1 MGKTDTATKIYIR
14 KNNIFA
20 DAFNYLI
27 YEGEAVVD
35 PDRLTEVDTTEIAL
49 PFGSPD
55 DKEEQSDDPVQRY
68 RDILK
73 SAVIMQE
80 DEAAYILF
88 GIENQTDIH
97 YAMPVRNMIYD
108 ALQYGKQVADTATR
122 HRRNDKNAKGH
133 SKSEYLSGF
142 YKDDVLKPV
151 ITLVIHFGAE
161 EWDAPLSLHE
171 MIGVKDH
178 KLLHFVQDYQIHLI
192 DPAKLTE
199 ADLGKFSTSLREVIG
214 YIKYSRDKDRLA
226 KILKDNPRMII
237 DREAALVI
245 KAITNTPIDIQEET
259 EEIDMCEAV
268 EAMLNESEARGIE
281 RGIEKGIEKGREEG
295 REGLLT
301 LISRMSAGGDSDKVV
316 QLNDSAVLEAMLKK
330 YGIE

>member
-1 MGKTDTATKIYIR
+1 MGKTDTATKVYIR

-80 DEAAYILF
+80 DEAVYILF

-122 HRRNDKNAKGH
+122 HRRMIRTQ
-133 SKSEYLSGF
+133 
-142 YKDDVLKPV
+142 KDTPKVNTCRV
-151 ITLVIHFGAE
+151 F
-161 EWDAPLSLHE
+161 
-171 MIGVKDH
+171 
-178 KLLHFVQDYQIHLI
+178 
-192 DPAKLTE
+192 
-199 ADLGKFSTSLREVIG
+199 
-214 YIKYSRDKDRLA
+214 IK
-226 KILKDNPRMII
+226 M
-237 DREAALVI
+237 
-245 KAITNTPIDIQEET
+245 
-259 EEIDMCEAV
+259 MF
-268 EAMLNESEARGIE
+268 
-281 RGIEKGIEKGREEG
+281 
-295 REGLLT
+295 
-301 LISRMSAGGDSDKVV
+301 
-316 QLNDSAVLEAMLKK
+316 
-330 YGIE
+330 

>member
-1 MGKTDTATKIYIR
+1 M
-14 KNNIFA
+14 
-20 DAFNYLI
+20 
-27 YEGEAVVD
+27 
-35 PDRLTEVDTTEIAL
+35 
-49 PFGSPD
+49 
-55 DKEEQSDDPVQRY
+55 
-68 RDILK
+68 
-73 SAVIMQE
+73 
-80 DEAAYILF
+80 
-88 GIENQTDIH
+88 
-97 YAMPVRNMIYD
+97 
-108 ALQYGKQVADTATR
+108 
-122 HRRNDKNAKGH
+122 
-133 SKSEYLSGF
+133 
-142 YKDDVLKPV
+142 
-151 ITLVIHFGAE
+151 
-161 EWDAPLSLHE
+161 
-171 MIGVKDH
+171 GVKDH

-214 YIKYSRDKDRLA
+214 YIKYSKDKDRLA

-281 RGIEKGIEKGREEG
+281 RGIEKGREEG
-295 REGLLT
+295 REGLLM

>member
-1 MGKTDTATKIYIR
+1 M
-14 KNNIFA
+14 
-20 DAFNYLI
+20 
-27 YEGEAVVD
+27 
-35 PDRLTEVDTTEIAL
+35 
-49 PFGSPD
+49 
-55 DKEEQSDDPVQRY
+55 
-68 RDILK
+68 
-73 SAVIMQE
+73 
-80 DEAAYILF
+80 
-88 GIENQTDIH
+88 
-97 YAMPVRNMIYD
+97 
-108 ALQYGKQVADTATR
+108 
-122 HRRNDKNAKGH
+122 
-133 SKSEYLSGF
+133 
-142 YKDDVLKPV
+142 KPV

-199 ADLGKFSTSLREVIG
+199 TDRGKFSISLREVIG
-214 YIKYSRDKDRLA
+214 YIKYSKDKDRLA